1 MQIRS
6 VGIDLGKTTFHL
18 VALNAAGKVLL
29 RKKFTQK
36 QLVTFT
42 ANMQISLIGMEACS
56 GAHFLGRVLREQGHD
71 VKLIPAQFVKPF
83 VKSNK
88 NDFLDA
94 EAIAEA
100 VDRQNM
106 RFVPIKT
113 DDQLDLQAMHRVRD
127 RLVARRT
134 SVINQL
140 RAFLLERGMVFAKT
154 PFKLKQ
160 AMPEILENAE
170 ANLTPRMRNL
180 VSLLWSEWK
189 DMEQQI
195 VAMNEEVEQIASSDP
210 ACQRLRQIPG
220 IGPLVATAI
229 VAAIGNGAAFHKG
242 REFSS
247 WLGLVPR
254 QHSTGGKARLFGIS
268 KRGNSYLRKL
278 LVHGARSAV
287 LRVKR
292 ERSPFGPWLNA
303 LERRS
308 PVKVVITAAANKL
321 GPYRVGRSFER
332 TGLSWSGSGR
342 KDCLKQRSTSTG
354 IKFSNQG
361 LHWINKTNEQVPLT
375 ACSQPAPRKMV
386 IHGRPVYQEEHAAQL
401 IMARSLHSPHEGRIH
416 LRRSVDPLFA
426 FPLQSDGGPY
436 ICGRFGLQ
444 LDWDTAPGVLN
455 RLSRAD

>member
-1 MQIRS
+1 MWMILLAGLRRIIDMQIRS

-18 VALNAAGKVLL
+18 VALSAAGKVLL

-36 QLVTFT
+36 QLIIFT
-42 ANMQISLIGMEACS
+42 ANMQTSLVGMEACS

-160 AMPEILENAE
+160 AMPEILENAD

-189 DMEQQI
+189 DLEQQI

-229 VAAIGNGAAFHKG
+229 VAAIVAAIGNGSAFRKG

-254 QHSTGGKARLFGIS
+254 QHSTGGNARLFGIS
-268 KRGNSYLRKL
+268 KRGNCYLRKL

-292 ERSPFGPWLNA
+292 ERSPFGPWLDA

-308 PVKVVITAAANKL
+308 PVKVVVTAAANKL
-321 GPYRVGRSFER
+321 ARIAWAVLASGDDYRPPTV
-332 TGLSWSGSGR
+332 TM
-342 KDCLKQRSTSTG
+342 
-354 IKFSNQG
+354 
-361 LHWINKTNEQVPLT
+361 
-375 ACSQPAPRKMV
+375 AP
-386 IHGRPVYQEEHAAQL
+386 
-401 IMARSLHSPHEGRIH
+401 
-416 LRRSVDPLFA
+416 
-426 FPLQSDGGPY
+426 
-436 ICGRFGLQ
+436 
-444 LDWDTAPGVLN
+444 
-455 RLSRAD
+455 

>member
-18 VALNAAGKVLL
+18 VALSAAGKVLL

-36 QLVTFT
+36 QLLTFT
-42 ANMQISLIGMEACS
+42 ANLQTSLIGLEACS
-56 GAHFLGRVLREQGHD
+56 GAHFLGRALREQGHD

-113 DDQLDLQAMHRVRD
+113 DDQLQAIHRVRD
-127 RLVARRT
+127 RLIARRT

-140 RAFLLERGMVFAKT
+140 RAFLLERGMTFAKT
-154 PFKLKQ
+154 PAKLKL
-160 AMPEILENAE
+160 AMPEILENAD

-180 VSLLWSEWK
+180 VGLLWSEWK
-189 DMEQQI
+189 DLEQQI
-195 VAMNEEVEQIASSDP
+195 VAMNMEVEQIASSEP

-242 REFSS
+242 REFAS

-268 KRGNSYLRKL
+268 KRGNRYLRKI

-292 ERSPFGPWLNA
+292 ERAPFGAWLDA
-303 LERRS
+303 LQTRA
-308 PVKVVITAAANKL
+308 PLNVVVTAMANKL
-321 GPYRVGRSFER
+321 ARIAWAVLSSGQEYRPAASVVANRQARKRRLRLGSAIALPLYR
-332 TGLSWSGSGR
+332 TTTTTWNSH
-342 KDCLKQRSTSTG
+342 
-354 IKFSNQG
+354 QG
-361 LHWINKTNEQVPLT
+361 LH
-375 ACSQPAPRKMV
+375 
-386 IHGRPVYQEEHAAQL
+386 
-401 IMARSLHSPHEGRIH
+401 
-416 LRRSVDPLFA
+416 
-426 FPLQSDGGPY
+426 
-436 ICGRFGLQ
+436 
-444 LDWDTAPGVLN
+444 
-455 RLSRAD
+455 